1 MQFPT
6 LFHRLL
12 SISDAQSLVIIGFLK
27 LLVKALEKI
36 CLLHAGELEEPS
48 FALFMGFSLAIS
60 KYVQD
65 RQISHFAEVATDE
78 DCSMACEGVPFRA
91 HERDLVV
98 LHSFPDTPQTL
109 KEGVCVGNP
118 VILNPALGIV
128 ARGIGGATP

>member
-1 MQFPT
+1 MHFPT
-6 LFHRLL
+6 LIHRLL

-36 CLLHAGELEEPS
+36 GLLHAGELEEPS
-48 FALFMGFSLAIS
+48 FALFVGFSLAII

-65 RQISHFAEVATDE
+65 RQISLFAEVTTNE
-78 DCSMACEGVPFRA
+78 DCAMACEGVPFRA
-91 HERDLVV
+91 HERDPVALYAF
-98 LHSFPDTPQTL
+98 LDTPQTL

-118 VILNPALGIV
+118 VKLNPALGIV